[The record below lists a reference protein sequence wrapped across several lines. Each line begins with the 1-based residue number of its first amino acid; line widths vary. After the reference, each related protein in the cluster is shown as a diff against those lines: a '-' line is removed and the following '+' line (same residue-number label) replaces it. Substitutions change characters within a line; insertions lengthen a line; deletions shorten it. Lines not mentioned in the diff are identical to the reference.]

1 MVLTDKSLS
10 SGRKVKIKQLT
21 IDEMDECRDTQKI
34 IFKDDATILT
44 DTNKARTK
52 WIRKG
57 LAGGEF
63 KNFKSDNNEPV
74 DGVLKQLDN
83 AEMDE
88 LVKIIQEVNTLGEA
102 LPSSTV

>member
-21 IDEMDECRDTQKI
+21 VDEMDECRDAMKAKWTKEGTVFSDI
-34 IFKDDATILT
+34 
-44 DTNKARTK
+44 NKARTM

-57 LAGGEF
+57 LAGGDF
-63 KNFKSDNNEPV
+63 KDFKTDNNVPV
-74 DGVLKQLDN
+74 DDVLKQLSHE
-83 AEMDE
+83 EMEE
-88 LVKIIQEVNTLGEA
+88 LQKIIQEVNTLGEA

>member
-21 IDEMDECRDTQKI
+21 IDEMDECRDVIKGRWTEEGT
-34 IFKDDATILT
+34 IFSNI
-44 DTNKARTK
+44 NKARTR

-57 LAGGEF
+57 LAGGDF
-63 KNFKSDNNEPV
+63 KNFKTDNGEPV
-74 DGVLKQLDN
+74 DDVLKQLSN
-83 AEMDE
+83 VEMEE
-88 LVKIIQEVNTLGEA
+88 LQKIIQEVNTLGEA

>member
-1 MVLTDKSLS
+1 MVLTDKSLA
-10 SGRKVKIKQLT
+10 SGRKVKIRQLT

-34 IFKDDATILT
+34 IFKDEATILT
-44 DTNKARTK
+44 DTNKARTR
-52 WIRKG
+52 WLRKG
-57 LAGGEF
+57 LAGG
-63 KNFKSDNNEPV
+63 NFKDFKTDNNEPT
-74 DGVLKQLDN
+74 DDVLKQLDN

>member
-10 SGRKVKIKQLT
+10 SGRKVKIRQLT

-44 DTNKARTK
+44 DTNKARTR
-52 WIRKG
+52 WLRKG
-57 LAGGEF
+57 LAGG
-63 KNFKSDNNEPV
+63 NFKDFKTDNDVPV
-74 DGVLKQLDN
+74 DDVLKQLSN
-83 AEMDE
+83 LEMED
-88 LVKIIQEVNTLGEA
+88 LQKIIQEVNTLGEA